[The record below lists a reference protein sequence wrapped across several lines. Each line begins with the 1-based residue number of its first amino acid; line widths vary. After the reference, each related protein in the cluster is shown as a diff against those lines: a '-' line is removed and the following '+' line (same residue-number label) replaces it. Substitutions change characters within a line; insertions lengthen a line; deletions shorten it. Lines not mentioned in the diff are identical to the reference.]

1 MSALT
6 IIAIGGVLL
15 GLGITFL
22 GYRLFNLFLNLLG
35 IGFGGVMPA
44 YLVSQIAP
52 DAQAIV
58 VIGVGVVGAL
68 IGLGLVNFFFRAG
81 LFFVGMGL
89 GGGLAFLIIRITNT
103 PLFEPQINWTSLAI
117 IGVSALVGGLVAQFM
132 QRPLLIIATSV
143 QGAVL
148 TVASGVILLTE
159 TSDTFGTVDNLKFDS
174 TQTLIIIG
182 TTGLLA
188 LFGGLVQFFGMPN
201 IQWQAQIMPNGRKQ
215 FVRVKIVQAPVY
227 PTQNYYPSQQ
237 PYYPPQGQQ
246 PPQYPPQGY
255 NQPPP
260 SQYPPQGYNQQP
272 PPQYPPQ
279 GGGQPPYPPKN
290 PPKR

>member
-1 MSALT
+1 MSTLT

-22 GYRLFNLFLNLLG
+22 GYRLFSLFLNLLG
-35 IGFGGVMPA
+35 IGFGGVVPA

-58 VIGVGVVGAL
+58 IIGVGVVGAL

-89 GGGLAFLIIRITNT
+89 GGGLAFLVIRITNT

-143 QGAVL
+143 QGGVL

-159 TSDTFGTVDNLKFDS
+159 TSGTFGTVDNLQFDT
-174 TQTLIIIG
+174 TQTIIVIG
-182 TTGLLA
+182 ATGLLA
-188 LFGGLVQFFGMPN
+188 LFGGLIQFFGMPN
-201 IQWQAQIMPNGRKQ
+201 IQWQAQVMPNGRKQ
-215 FVRVKIVQAPVY
+215 FVRVKVVQAPVY
-227 PTQNYYPSQQ
+227 PAQNYYPPQQ
-237 PYYPPQGQQ
+237 PYYPPQG
-246 PPQYPPQGY
+246 
-255 NQPPP
+255 
-260 SQYPPQGYNQQP
+260 YNQQ